1 MKKLEV
7 IGRGPIPKNLS
18 VVDLVDRYF
27 QAYNAARLREVCQ
40 LLAREVLKP
49 EVVVGMSFSGALTPA
64 GLGQSCMV
72 PIIANGWADWIITTG
87 ANIYHDL
94 HFALGLNLYKGSA
107 FVNDQELLKQK
118 VVRVYD
124 VFLEFSTL
132 LKTDR
137 YLYQVFA
144 DKGFS
149 AQMSTAELHY
159 RLGRVMLD
167 QARDP
172 EKLCRTSFVAAAAK
186 AGVPIFVASPGD
198 STLGLNIAALNLV
211 GHNILMDPARDVNE
225 SCAVVYHAKTQVG
238 RSAAI
243 IWGGGAPKN
252 FLLQTEPQLQEILGF
267 QITGHDYFAQVT
279 DARPDTGGLSGATP
293 SEAVTWNKID
303 PAMLPKAVVCYTDS
317 TIALPLTV
325 AYLQAKAIRRQPRR
339 LVTQLDDLVD
349 HLRVKYQERKAL
361 IEGKL
366 SVKKMRAVL
375 EGGEAKPK
383 KKRSNRR

>member
-7 IGRGPIPKNLS
+7 IGRGPIPKKLS

-40 LLAREVLKP
+40 LLARRVLKP

-64 GLGQSCMV
+64 GLGQSCLV
-72 PIIANGWADWIITTG
+72 PIIENGYADWIITTG
-87 ANIYHDL
+87 ANVYHDL
-94 HFALGLNLYKGSA
+94 HFALGLELYQGTP
-107 FVNDQELLKQK
+107 FGDDQELLQHK

-137 YLYQVFA
+137 FVYQAFA
-144 DKGFS
+144 DKSFS
-149 AQMSTAELHY
+149 ARMSTAELHY
-159 RLGRVMLD
+159 RLGRLLLD
-167 QARDP
+167 KAKDP
-172 EKLCRTSFVAAAAK
+172 DRLCRVSFVAAAAR
-186 AGVPIFVASPGD
+186 AEVPIFVASPGD

-211 GHNILMDPARDVNE
+211 GHNILLDPARDVNE
-225 SCAVVYHAKTQVG
+225 SCAIVYEAKTRVG

-267 QITGHDYFAQVT
+267 KITGHDYFAQVT

-303 PAMLPKAVVCYTDS
+303 PKMLPDAVVCYTDS
-317 TIALPLTV
+317 TIALPLCV
-325 AYLQAKAIRRQPRR
+325 SYLMAKGLKRKPRR
-339 LVTQLDDLVD
+339 LVNRLDGLVD
-349 HLRVKYQERKAL
+349 HLRSQYLKRQEL

-366 SVKKMRAVL
+366 SAKKMQAVL
-375 EGGEAKPK
+375 EGKKPSKPK
-383 KKRSNRR
+383 RKH

>member
-40 LLAREVLKP
+40 LLHREVLKS

-64 GLGQSCMV
+64 GLGQSCLV
-72 PIIANGWADWIITTG
+72 PIIENGYADWIITTG
-87 ANIYHDL
+87 ANVHDL
-94 HFALGLNLYKGSA
+94 HFALGLELYKGTP
-107 FVNDQELLKQK
+107 FGDDRELLRHK

-137 YLYQVFA
+137 YVYQAFA
-144 DKGFS
+144 DKSFS
-149 AQMSTAELHY
+149 ARMSTAELHF
-159 RLGRVMLD
+159 RLGRRLLD

-172 EKLCRTSFVAAAAK
+172 DRLCRTSFVAAAAR

-211 GHNILMDPARDVNE
+211 GHDILLDPIRDVNE
-225 SCAVVYHAKTQVG
+225 SCAIVYEAKTRVG

-303 PAMLPKAVVCYTDS
+303 PKMLPQAVVCYADS
-317 TIALPLTV
+317 TIALPLCV
-325 AYLQAKAIRRQPRR
+325 AYLQAKGLKRQPRR
-339 LVTQLDDLVD
+339 LMSRLDNLVD
-349 HLRVKYQERKAL
+349 HLRGQYLKRKKL

-366 SVKKMRAVL
+366 SAKKMQAVL
-375 EGGEAKPK
+375 EGRKRPK
-383 KKRSNRR
+383 KKKH

>member
-7 IGRGPIPKNLS
+7 IGRGPIPPKLS

-72 PIIANGWADWIITTG
+72 PMIANGYADWIITTG

-107 FVNDQELLKQK
+107 FVNDRELLKQK

-137 YLYQVFA
+137 YLYQAFA
-144 DKGFS
+144 DKSFS
-149 AQMSTAELHY
+149 ARMSTAELHY
-159 RLGRVMLD
+159 RLGMLMLD

-172 EKLCRTSFVAAAAK
+172 EQLCRVSFVAAAAK

-198 STLGLNIAALNLV
+198 STIGLNIAALNLV

-225 SCAVVYHAKTQVG
+225 SCAIVYHAKTQVG

-317 TIALPLTV
+317 TIAMPLTV
-325 AYLQAKAIRRQPRR
+325 AYLQAHGLRRKPRR
-339 LVTQLDDLVD
+339 LVTQLSDLVD
-349 HLRVKYQERKAL
+349 HLRGEYQKRKEL
-361 IEGKL
+361 IEGKM

-375 EGGEAKPK
+375 ESKPRPAR
-383 KKRSNRR
+383 KRK

>member
-7 IGRGPIPKNLS
+7 IGRGPIPKKLS

-64 GLGQSCMV
+64 GLGQSCLV
-72 PIIANGWADWIITTG
+72 PIIENGYADWIITTG
-87 ANIYHDL
+87 ANVYHDL
-94 HFALGLNLYKGSA
+94 HFALGLELYQGTP
-107 FVNDQELLKQK
+107 FGDDQELLKHK

-137 YLYQVFA
+137 YVYQAFA
-144 DKGFS
+144 DKSFS
-149 AQMSTAELHY
+149 ARMSTAELHY
-159 RLGRVMLD
+159 RLGRLLLD

-172 EKLCRTSFVAAAAK
+172 DRLCRKSFVAAAAR

-211 GHNILMDPARDVNE
+211 GHNILIDPARDVNE
-225 SCAVVYHAKTQVG
+225 SCAIVYHAKTRVG

-267 QITGHDYFAQVT
+267 QITGHDFFAQVT

-303 PAMLPKAVVCYTDS
+303 PKMLPKAVVCYADS
-317 TIALPLTV
+317 TIVMPLVV
-325 AYLQAKAIRRQPRR
+325 AYLQAKGIKRKPRR
-339 LVTQLDDLVD
+339 LMRRLDGLVE
-349 HLRVKYQERKAL
+349 HLRTQYLQRKKL

-375 EGGEAKPK
+375 EGKKPPK
-383 KKRSNRR
+383 KKRT

>member
-7 IGRGPIPKNLS
+7 IGRGPIPKTVS

-27 QAYNAARLREVCQ
+27 QAYNAARLRELCQ

-72 PIIANGWADWIITTG
+72 PIIENGYADWIITTG
-87 ANIYHDL
+87 ANVYHDL
-94 HFALGLNLYKGSA
+94 HFALGLPLYKGTP
-107 FVNDQELLKQK
+107 FGDDQDLLRHK

-137 YLYQVFA
+137 FVYQAFA
-144 DKGFS
+144 EPGFS
-149 AQMSTAELHY
+149 TRLSTAELHY
-159 RLGRVMLD
+159 RLGRLLLD
-167 QARDP
+167 KAKDP
-172 EKLCRTSFVAAAAK
+172 DRLCQMSFVAAAAR
-186 AGVPIFVASPGD
+186 AEVPIFVASPGD

-211 GHNILMDPARDVNE
+211 GHEILIDPAQDVNE
-225 SCAVVYHAKTQVG
+225 SCAVVYHAKTRVG

-303 PAMLPKAVVCYTDS
+303 PAMLPKAVVCYADS
-317 TIALPLTV
+317 TIAMPLCV
-325 AYLQAKAIRRQPRR
+325 SYLLAKGLKRKPRR

-349 HLRVKYQERKAL
+349 HLRAQYLKRKEL

-366 SVKKMRAVL
+366 SVKKMQAVL
-375 EGGEAKPK
+375 EAKKRPK
-383 KKRSNRR
+383 KKRT